1 MHFLPVLLFFL
12 LSDRCL
18 ILEVPYLFERR
29 VVNLLNICLFF
40 RLTHHLLR
48 VLSFGVRG
56 GGRLLLVCHFNRD
69 VDEVVAVVGRRARC
83 LLAKR
88 LLGFDNCNR
97 AILVPKV
104 LLRNFLHF
112 SCARSVF

>member
-18 ILEVPYLFERR
+18 ILKVPYLFERR

-40 RLTHHLLR
+40 RFAHHLLR
-48 VLSFGVRG
+48 GLSLGVRG
-56 GGRLLLVCHFNRD
+56 GGRLLLVCHLDRD
-69 VDEVVAVVGRRARC
+69 VNEVLTVVAGVGHRARC

-88 LLGFDNCNR
+88 LLGFDHCD
-97 AILVPKV
+97 
-104 LLRNFLHF
+104 
-112 SCARSVF
+112 